1 MASNPYDF
9 SFVLRK
15 KIQRKI
21 LNIFLIFLSIF
32 LVINLV
38 LSFLIF
44 PFQVGEN
51 AMNPE
56 YSDNS
61 LVFIVP
67 CNFENPLFFQ
77 NGNINRG
84 SVLYINP
91 QNEFEISTFKK
102 IINNFCEFFTL
113 RKIIPYETYNKI
125 TEKPSLRRV
134 VGLPGDTLYIKDY
147 VAYIKPQG
155 SQHYLTEFELTD
167 RMYET
172 IVQPDSSV
180 NSTIGAARDMT
191 EIVLGENEYFV
202 LADNRVSSVDSRIY
216 GTVDVSELKGKAV
229 LRFFPFNSFGSLL

>member
-172 IVQPDSSV
+172 IVQPDS
-180 NSTIGAARDMT
+180 
-191 EIVLGENEYFV
+191 
-202 LADNRVSSVDSRIY
+202 
-216 GTVDVSELKGKAV
+216 
-229 LRFFPFNSFGSLL
+229 